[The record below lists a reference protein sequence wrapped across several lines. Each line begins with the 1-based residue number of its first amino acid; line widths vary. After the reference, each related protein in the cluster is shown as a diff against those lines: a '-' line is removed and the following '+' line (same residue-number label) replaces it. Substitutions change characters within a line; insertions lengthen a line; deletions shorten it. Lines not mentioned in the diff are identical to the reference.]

1 MIDAACGPERGSI
14 VLESGAATPKPN
26 RSRIA
31 RTKLADGT
39 TFLVELADTGR
50 SQELEVSGA
59 PVNFEN
65 ALLAVRN
72 ISTKLVDAVKA
83 AAPTKFSVEL
93 GFDFDMEPGQ
103 LTAFLVKGKAG
114 ASITVTLE
122 WENAKG

>member
-1 MIDAACGPERGSI
+1 MLDPA
-14 VLESGAATPKPN
+14 AATPRPN
-26 RSRIA
+26 RSRVVK
-31 RTKLADGT
+31 TKLADGT

-50 SQELEVSGA
+50 PQETEVSGK

-65 ALLAVRN
+65 ALLAVRD
-72 ISTKLVDAVKA
+72 ISTQLVDAVKA

-93 GFDFDMEPGQ
+93 GFDFDVEPGQ